1 MAEELKPCP
10 FCGETPSEDSYA
22 HADGGYKYGAIS
34 CSCGV
39 IGPDVR
45 TGYKKWPEWRD
56 SAVTAWNERAVPAGH
71 VVVSEGLLRKLM
83 ELIEHGDFSEGHCMC
98 GSPVDS
104 HGIGDGH
111 TPIDAGEYY
120 AGQVMEELRALLS
133 EQEGGKP

>member
-10 FCGETPSEDSYA
+10 FCGETPGEDSYA

-45 TGYKKWPEWRD
+45 TGYKSWPEWRD

-71 VVVSEGLLRKLM
+71 VVVPRELLERLYSSDTATALM
-83 ELIEHGDFSEGHCMC
+83 
-98 GSPVDS
+98 
-104 HGIGDGH
+104 
-111 TPIDAGEYY
+111 A
-120 AGQVMEELRALLS
+120 AAELRAILY
-133 EQEGGKP
+133 P